1 MAFHLSRSIS
11 NLLYQFQSALPGDS
25 NDQYLEC
32 RLVVGD
38 DRQVLIELTI
48 VKDVVN
54 AHCGVKKIFL
64 EDAQIIMC
72 RV

>member
-1 MAFHLSRSIS
+1 
-11 NLLYQFQSALPGDS
+11 
-25 NDQYLEC
+25 
-32 RLVVGD
+32 VVGD

-54 AHCGVKKIFL
+54 AHCGVKKILL

>member
-1 MAFHLSRSIS
+1 M
-11 NLLYQFQSALPGDS
+11 
-25 NDQYLEC
+25 
-32 RLVVGD
+32 VGD

-54 AHCGVKKIFL
+54 AHCGV
-64 EDAQIIMC
+64 QIIIC